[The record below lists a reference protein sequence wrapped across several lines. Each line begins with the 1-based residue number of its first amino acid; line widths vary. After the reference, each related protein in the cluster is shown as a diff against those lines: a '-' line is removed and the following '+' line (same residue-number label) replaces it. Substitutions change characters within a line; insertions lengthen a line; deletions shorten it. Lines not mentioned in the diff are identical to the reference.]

1 MADAL
6 KDVLVNSRG
15 GLYTNEDTL
24 TLANTLPGSAI
35 RMLNMEVSQFGGYRR
50 INGYAD
56 YDSNYG
62 SVTGSGP
69 VMGLWILDGT
79 PYAVRRNLKDTTGS
93 LGSNPF
99 VVTSGS
105 PTITVTHSSHGLS
118 TGDRVT
124 FAGSSAVG
132 GITPNSVEMVITVV
146 NANSYT
152 VVFTSN
158 ASSGATGGG
167 SSVTFTANNGTQTLG
182 SNPFSI
188 SNTSS
193 TITVAHTSHGLVVG
207 NFVTFSGSAAVGN
220 ITPNGCRDEGYYC
233 T

>member
-69 VMGLWILDGT
+69 VMGLWILYPCLLYTSPSPRDG
-79 PYAVRRNLKDTTGS
+79 L
-93 LGSNPF
+93 
-99 VVTSGS
+99 
-105 PTITVTHSSHGLS
+105 LS
-118 TGDRVT
+118 RMP
-124 FAGSSAVG
+124 SSA
-132 GITPNSVEMVITVV
+132 
-146 NANSYT
+146 
-152 VVFTSN
+152 
-158 ASSGATGGG
+158 
-167 SSVTFTANNGTQTLG
+167 
-182 SNPFSI
+182 
-188 SNTSS
+188 
-193 TITVAHTSHGLVVG
+193 
-207 NFVTFSGSAAVGN
+207 
-220 ITPNGCRDEGYYC
+220 
-233 T
+233 